1 MNRNI
6 LIGSIGLIF
15 SSILTILLIPQFEF
29 PDGTHHLVKVILV
42 EEQRLNFESILS
54 SMRNLYFIIIQ
65 PFHEISLFFDINDIC
80 RNMRVEKLMHCNE
93 GTIYNHDFK
102 YNKNNFSIFGLDI
115 NIYKYFNLSL
125 SQNQIALILFNNSFY
140 IILILFFSKKL
151 LNINFPLILILYLI
165 FPSVFHYSSYISP
178 NFLSILF
185 NIIFFYFLLKRM
197 FFVYFFLS
205 FLITLIDYQNISH
218 FFISFSFLTYHFISK
233 YFQLNIIQVI
243 ILLLVSLL
251 GIILFKNQIFE
262 IILILTPIGQSDL
275 TYLNETY
282 SLANQIKTLISFGL
296 SLYYIG
302 GSMQYLAHF
311 FEYLV
316 FLILLIFYIFN
327 RLTNIKFT
335 KIDLNNDSHLIFI
348 FFIISCFSFVIISFL
363 FPTISQGRYYLFIL
377 LPIIYFYLNETLLL
391 KFIKYK
397 YIIFIFLNINFIHS
411 LKIYLTL

>member
-6 LIGSIGLIF
+6 LIGSIGIIF
-15 SSILTILLIPQFEF
+15 SSILTVLLVPQFEF

-42 EEQRLNFESILS
+42 EEQRLNFKNILS
-54 SMRNLYFIIIQ
+54 TFRNLYFIIIQ

-80 RNMRVEKLMHCNE
+80 QNMRIEKLTYCNE
-93 GTIYNHDFK
+93 GIIYNHDFK

-125 SQNQIALILFNNSFY
+125 SQHQIALILFNNSFY

-151 LNINFPLILILYLI
+151 LNINFSLILILYLI
-165 FPSVFHYSSYISP
+165 FPSVLHYSSYISP

-185 NIIFFYFLLKRM
+185 NIIFFYFLLKRR
-197 FFVYFFLS
+197 FFIYFFLC
-205 FLITLIDYQNISH
+205 FIATLIDYQNISH
-218 FFISFSFLTYHFISK
+218 FIISFSFLTYHLISK

-243 ILLLVSLL
+243 IILLLYLTGVILL
-251 GIILFKNQIFE
+251 KNQIYE
-262 IILILTPIGQSDL
+262 IILNLTPLGQSDL
-275 TYLNETY
+275 TYLDEPF
-282 SLANQIKTLISFGL
+282 SLTNQIKSLISFGL
-296 SLYYIG
+296 SLYYVG

-311 FEYLV
+311 FEYLI
-316 FLILLIFYIFN
+316 FLILLIFYVFN
-327 RLTNIKFT
+327 KLKNIKFE
-335 KIDLNNDSHLIFI
+335 KIDFNNDFHLMFI

-377 LPIIYFYLNETLLL
+377 LPIIFFYLNETVML
-391 KFIKYK
+391 KFLKYE
-397 YIIFIFLNINFIHS
+397 YLILIFLNINIIHS